1 MKWVHRKAI
10 NKRRPP
16 SCTIFRARNHGA
28 ILFLKLCNLMIPMT
42 QKPIFWIIKKKY
54 LKFFWGVRG
63 AKPPGRKERLLK
75 QVNISFLI
83 MSKPFQSRLNL
94 PKHEK
99 NLPKL
104 WKIMIFAKNLQKIMN
119 FIPSWNWHTKS
130 TTPDSMEIVSRSENI
145 DFWGFWPPRFLN
157 MGGYPPPL
165 YVGWGPFRGE
175 GPLRGGG
182 PFSGG
187 RAL

>member
-16 SCTIFRARNHGA
+16 SCSIFRARNHGA

-42 QKPIFWIIKKKY
+42 PKTHFLKNKKKY

-75 QVNISFLI
+75 QVNTSFLT
-83 MSKPFQSRLNL
+83 MSKPFQSCLNL
-94 PKHEK
+94 SKHVK

-104 WKIMIFAKNLQKIMN
+104 
-119 FIPSWNWHTKS
+119 
-130 TTPDSMEIVSRSENI
+130 
-145 DFWGFWPPRFLN
+145 
-157 MGGYPPPL
+157 
-165 YVGWGPFRGE
+165 
-175 GPLRGGG
+175 
-182 PFSGG
+182 
-187 RAL
+187 